1 MIHAETILRAFDRH
15 LKAATVLVLYG
26 RAALVLG
33 YEQPP
38 EDAALSLDVDAILPI
53 QQSKALD
60 SDPDFWK
67 ALEAANLEL
76 EPSGLYLTH
85 LFEETQVVLRPIWL
99 NHLVPITRLRL
110 DHLELY
116 RPSDLD
122 LLLTKM
128 MRGADP
134 QDMADA
140 RFIIRA
146 GHLVPEDV
154 EQAIS
159 AARVPP
165 VPEIEQ
171 AFCDAR
177 PTVLRYSREMVGGED
192 P

>member
-15 LKAATVLVLYG
+15 LKAPTTLVLYG

-33 YEQPP
+33 FEQAPA
-38 EDAALSLDVDAILPI
+38 DAALSLDVDAILSI
-53 QQSKALD
+53 QQSQALD
-60 SDPDFWK
+60 SDPDFWE

-85 LFEETQVVLRPIWL
+85 LFEETQVVLRPNWL
-99 NHLVPITRLRL
+99 DHLIPITRLSL
-110 DHLELY
+110 HHLKLY

-128 MRGADP
+128 MRGSDP

-146 GHLVPEDV
+146 GHLDPEDV
-154 EQAIS
+154 EQAIC

-177 PTVLRYSREMVGGED
+177 PTVLRYSRELVSGED